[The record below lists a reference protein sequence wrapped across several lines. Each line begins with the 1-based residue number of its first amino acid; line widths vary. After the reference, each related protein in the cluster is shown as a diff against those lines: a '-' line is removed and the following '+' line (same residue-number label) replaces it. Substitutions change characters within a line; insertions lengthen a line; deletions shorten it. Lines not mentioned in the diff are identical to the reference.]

1 MKVSKVISTL
11 ILGMTILLSNQ
22 ANAADQIIV
31 NGSTTVLPVMQKVAE
46 SYMAANPG
54 VEIVISGGGS
64 GNGIKALIDGLC
76 NIAMASRDIKNN
88 EVELA
93 KKNGITPTRIAVAID
108 ALIPVVNPKN
118 PIKNLSMQQLQE
130 IYMGKITN
138 WKNVG
143 GNDAPIVVLSRDTS
157 SGTYET
163 WYEKVMKKQRV
174 MPAALLQASNGSIV
188 QAVSTNPNAIGYI
201 GFGYLNDTIKKLN
214 LNNIVAN
221 QESALDGTW
230 SIARELYVFINGK
243 GSPEIQSFIKY
254 LVDPQKGQKAV
265 EEIGFI
271 KLQQK

>member
-1 MKVSKVISTL
+1 MKVSKLVSTV
-11 ILGMTILLSNQ
+11 ILGMSILLGNQ
-22 ANAADQIIV
+22 ANAATQIIV

-88 EVELA
+88 ELELA
-93 KKNGITPTRIAVAID
+93 KKNGINPTRISVAID

-118 PIKNLSMQQLQE
+118 TVSNLTMQQLQD

-138 WKNVG
+138 WKDVG
-143 GNDAPIVVLSRDTS
+143 GKDAPIVVFSRDTS

-188 QAVSTNPNAIGYI
+188 QAVSSNPNAIGYI
-201 GFGYLNDTIKKLN
+201 GFGYLNDTIKKIDVN
-214 LNNIVAN
+214 GIVAS
-221 QESALDGTW
+221 QASALDGTW
-230 SIARELYVFINGK
+230 SIARELYVFINGE
-243 GSPEIQSFIKY
+243 GSPELQSFIKY
-254 LVDPQKGQKAV
+254 LVDPKKGQKAV

-271 KLQQK
+271 KLPQK